1 MNFWTT
7 PLQLGEVILDLSG
20 LCVLLLAATL
30 LRRYGTFF
38 QRFLI
43 PNNLIAGA
51 MGLVLGPELLGWL
64 PISTERMGFYVY
76 HLLALAFI
84 GVGLQGTSG
93 RPSRGALHLG
103 FLQVL
108 SMLLQALLGL
118 GISLCIY
125 YFLDPTHHP
134 ATGMLLPLGFAMG
147 PGIALSIGQS
157 WGAYGFHEAAS
168 VGLMLAALGY
178 VAAYFTGI
186 PLVNRG
192 IRNGLAAQVSRTD
205 LLSAEVR
212 TGIVAASPP
221 PVGARL
227 TLSTAAIEPLTF
239 HLALIGG
246 VYLLTYGLC
255 VALAMGLERIGAA
268 KEIPILWSFHF
279 ILGNLL
285 AQGIRRGLQACQATP
300 LLDTGMLHRSVG
312 LVVDFMI
319 AASVMAI
326 SLAVAWHYLVPIL
339 VLSVLCTVM
348 TWYSI
353 RWVCERVFEDHH
365 FERFVGIYGEM
376 TGTLSSG
383 LALLRVADPTFATP
397 VAQDLAL
404 SSGIALA
411 LGFPLLL
418 VINLPFT
425 RYNGA
430 LDGYFVVL
438 GILLAYLGFL
448 LLLWRR
454 FGLTRRINRALPM

>member
-1 MNFWTT
+1 MNFWTA
-7 PLQLGEVILDLSG
+7 PVSLGDVVLDLSV
-20 LCVLLLAATL
+20 LCALLLAATL

-38 QRFLI
+38 QQVLI
-43 PNNLIAGA
+43 PTILIAGA
-51 MGLVLGPELLGWL
+51 LGLALGPEVLHLL
-64 PISTERMGFYVY
+64 PFSTERMGFYVY
-76 HLLALAFI
+76 HLLALTFI
-84 GVGLQGTSG
+84 GVGLQGAGG

-103 FLQVL
+103 FIQVL

-118 GISLCIY
+118 VLALGIY
-125 YFLDPTHHP
+125 YFLDRAHHP
-134 ATGMLLPLGFAMG
+134 AAGMLLPLGFAMG

-157 WGAYGFHEAAS
+157 WAAYGFTEAAS

-178 VAAYFTGI
+178 AAAYFTGI

-192 IRNGLAAQVSRTD
+192 IRNGLTTQVKRTD

-212 TGIVAASPP
+212 TGIIRDAP

-239 HLALIGG
+239 HLALIGA
-246 VYLLTYGLC
+246 VYLLTWGLC
-255 VALAMGLERIGAA
+255 TALALGLERLGAA
-268 KEIPILWSFHF
+268 KEIPTLWSFHF
-279 ILGNLL
+279 IVGNLL
-285 AQGIRRGLQACQATP
+285 AQAVRHVLHARKAGAV
-300 LLDTGMLHRSVG
+300 LDPGMLHRGVG
-312 LVVDFMI
+312 LLVDLMI

-326 SLAVAWHYLVPIL
+326 SLTVAWNYMASIL
-339 VLSVLCTVM
+339 VMSILCTLM
-348 TWYSI
+348 TLFSI

-365 FERFVGIYGEM
+365 FERFAGIYGEM

-383 LALLRVADPTFATP
+383 LALVRVTDPTFSTP

-418 VINLPFT
+418 AINLPFT

-430 LDGYFVVL
+430 LEGYFVVL
-438 GILLAYLGFL
+438 GILLVYLAFL

-454 FGLTRRINRALPM
+454 FGLTRRLNRALPL